1 MKADWFK
8 MPDRHVTAAIDAVRP
23 KSFWTEFGQ
32 GKIGRRDYFICLA
45 ILIVIYLLST
55 TAAPGIA
62 WMLLFVGRA
71 RDTERKLWSILA
83 LLITVPEMFF
93 LKASV
98 NALNE
103 TYGRSV
109 VGWVMI
115 AVIAVHLGFAV
126 TLGMQQSGTS
136 KRTASSD

>member
-1 MKADWFK
+1 MKAEWFK
-8 MPDRHVTAAIDAVRP
+8 MPDRRVTAAIDARRP
-23 KSFWTEFGQ
+23 KSFWTGFGE

-45 ILIVIYLLST
+45 ILIALYLLSPR
-55 TAAPGIA
+55 AAPGIA

-71 RDTERKLWSILA
+71 RDTERKLWNILA
-83 LLITVPEMFF
+83 LVIILPEMFF
-93 LKASV
+93 LKPSI

-103 TYGRSV
+103 AYGRGV

-126 TLGMQQSGTS
+126 TLGMQRPSTAKSTS
-136 KRTASSD
+136 